1 MLTAERQIRLDEIKQ
16 LFLNESAQKL
26 NLSFKIYI
34 VLIKELEEN
43 SNVDSIE
50 DNVEVIL

>member
-34 VLIKELEEN
+34 VFIKELEEDC
-43 SNVDSIE
+43 NVDRIE
-50 DNVEVIL
+50 GIVEVIL